1 MIRQKNQPVL
11 VKTRTMDQETEN
23 QCDTFSSSSI
33 RNYWNPKIKIL
44 LRVVGVCMEMVE
56 QANVLEVK
64 CKFKNYLELRI

>member
-1 MIRQKNQPVL
+1 MIWQKNLPVL
-11 VKTRTMDQETEN
+11 VKTRTMDHETEN

-44 LRVVGVCMEMVE
+44 LRVLGVCTGIVK

-64 CKFKNYLELRI
+64 CKFRNYSEFRI